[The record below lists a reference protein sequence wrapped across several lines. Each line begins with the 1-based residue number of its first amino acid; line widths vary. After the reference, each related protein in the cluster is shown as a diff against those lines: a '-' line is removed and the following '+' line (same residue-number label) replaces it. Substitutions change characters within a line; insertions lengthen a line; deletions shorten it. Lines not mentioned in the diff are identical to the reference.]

1 MASIE
6 SGEKK
11 NREFYLGQNVEAS
24 SLESIIK
31 GIIEINKFD
40 AEQEKKVVD
49 YKREPIE
56 LTISSYGGYIYDG
69 LGLLDIILLSKTPVH
84 TICIGKAMSMGFML
98 MIVGHKRFATPRATF
113 MHHQASAAAWGEL
126 EKMKRSV
133 EETQRLEDLCDELVL
148 EKTNILKEKLDSIR
162 ERCMDW
168 FIDAKE
174 AKKLGIIDEILET
187 L

>member
-1 MASIE
+1 MTNVD

-24 SLESIIK
+24 SIESIIK
-31 GIIEINKFD
+31 GIIEINKHD

-56 LTISSYGGYIYDG
+56 ITISSYGGYIYDG
-69 LGLLDIILLSKTPVH
+69 LGLLDVILLSKTPVH

-113 MHHQASAAAWGEL
+113 MHHQGSLGAWGEL
-126 EKMKRSV
+126 EKVKRSV
-133 EETQRLEDLCDELVL
+133 EESQRLDDICDGLIL
-148 EKTNILKEKLDSIR
+148 EKTNILQEKLDMVR
-162 ERCMDW
+162 ERCLDW
-168 FIDAKE
+168 YISAQE
-174 AKKLGIIDEILET
+174 AKKLGIIDEILEAI
-187 L
+187 